1 MKGKMKLP
9 VIAVGL
15 AVLAHLGHGHVAFAD
30 EVDVY
35 FVAGQSNASNF
46 MAQANVGDD
55 NLGFTLHTGR
65 TPNPFV
71 PPYPAGSVVN
81 GFTSSSV
88 DGSLAVSVL
97 ASGLHQD
104 GADVAVFGFARNGT
118 PVAFEE
124 GHPNWFPGT
133 DPASGEVY
141 NDSMYGNFVEWAN
154 QRLTDLTDAG
164 HTPRVAGLFWFQ
176 GERDAVIGTHEDYE
190 SNLTNLLYRFRED
203 FGDDLPIV
211 AAEIREVGDT
221 SDRRAMINDALASI
235 ADDDPLFS
243 LVPTADYPFR
253 SPTDVHLTNSG
264 HAQLATAWAEAMLV
278 TDAFF
283 FGDLNADG
291 FVGAEDLDLVVAH
304 WGEEGTPGDPPLG
317 DVNADGVTNNADL
330 QLILANWGEGEP
342 PAVSIPEPASALGLG
357 GMMLICLRRGAR

>member
-1 MKGKMKLP
+1 MKLSAIVIGLVVP
-9 VIAVGL
+9 VL
-15 AVLAHLGHGHVAFAD
+15 LCHSRTSFA
-30 EVDVY
+30 EAVDVY

-46 MAQANVGDD
+46 MSQAGLGDD
-55 NLGFTLHTGR
+55 DLGFTLHTGR

-81 GFTSSSV
+81 GFSSSSAN
-88 DGSLAVSVL
+88 GSLAVSVL
-97 ASGLHQD
+97 ASELHQD
-104 GADVAVFGFARNGT
+104 GADVAVYGFARNGT

-141 NDSMYGNFVEWAN
+141 NDSMYANFVEWAN
-154 QRLTDLTDAG
+154 QRLADLTDAG

-190 SNLTNLLYRFRED
+190 TNLTNLIYRFRED

-253 SPTDVHLTNSG
+253 SPTDVHLTNAG
-264 HAQLATAWAEAMLV
+264 HALLAADWAEAMLV
-278 TDAFF
+278 TNAFNL
-283 FGDLNADG
+283 GDLNGDSYIG
-291 FVGAEDLDLVVAH
+291 IEDLDI
-304 WGEEGTPGDPPLG
+304 
-317 DVNADGVTNNADL
+317 
-330 QLILANWGEGEP
+330 ILANWGAEGTPGNAAPGDLNGDGMTNNTDLQIFLANWGSGDP
-342 PAVSIPEPASALGLG
+342 PQGGIVPEPASALSLG
-357 GMMLICLRRGAR
+357 GMLLLCMRRGVR